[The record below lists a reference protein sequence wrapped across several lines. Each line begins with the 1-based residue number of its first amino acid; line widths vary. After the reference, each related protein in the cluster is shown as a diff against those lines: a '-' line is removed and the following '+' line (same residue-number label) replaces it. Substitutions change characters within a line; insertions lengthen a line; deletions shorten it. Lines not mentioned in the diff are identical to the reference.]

1 VSPSETGVVD
11 VSDSARAALADL
23 VLAYAARRSG
33 WDVEVGPDSEAGTGD
48 EAGEGTGAGAGGGR
62 GGDGDAV
69 RVLDAEVLE
78 PGRPGIVDVVAAYGD
93 RVVHVPFGLRTPGE
107 ESRFIPDGDDAVLG
121 TFGDDRGAAVAFDA
135 TRDAVVAAL
144 LLERVSGEVVQA
156 SLVRHLRDDAGSIT
170 LAMEDRIAFTVF
182 NDVVEGPRPDLE
194 LFLALDEVGF
204 NHLAAPLAVWRRGGR
219 DLGVAQEYLAGASS
233 GYALALTSV
242 RDLYASGG
250 PPELAGGDFGAE
262 AHRLGTMTAR
272 MHLGLDKA
280 FGRRAGDV
288 GRWAVGIEETLRP
301 LSPHILDRPD
311 VEELLGELRALQVPS
326 QAIRTHGD
334 FHLGRTC
341 RTEQGWYVVDF
352 ATGGRPTS
360 MAGAVTEPD
369 DDGPVYRSPLADVAD
384 ILWSLEHVATSAA
397 DERDP
402 SGRDGLVELADAW
415 VARNRRAF
423 LAGYLGVPGISGL
436 VPPGREALRVLTA
449 SFELVRAAVHQ
460 ARLSEN

>member
-1 VSPSETGVVD
+1 MSAAETGVVD

-23 VLAYAARRSG
+23 VSTYAARRPG
-33 WDVEVGPDSEAGTGD
+33 WDVEL
-48 EAGEGTGAGAGGGR
+48 GAGGAGP
-62 GGDGDAV
+62 V
-69 RVLDAEVLE
+69 RVLEAEMLC
-78 PGRPGIVDVVAAYGD
+78 PGRPGIVDVVAELGG
-93 RVVHVPFGLRTPGE
+93 RLVHVAFGLRAPE
-107 ESRFIPDGDDAVLG
+107 EDTWFIPDGDDAVLG
-121 TFGDDRGAAVAFDA
+121 SLVDDDGAAVVFDA
-135 TRDAVVAAL
+135 TRDAAVSAM
-144 LLERVSGEVVQA
+144 LLERVSGEVVQP
-156 SLVRHLRDDAGSIT
+156 SLVHNLRDDKGSVT
-170 LAMEDRIAFTVF
+170 LAMEDRIAFTVY
-182 NDVVEGPRPDLE
+182 NEVVDGPRPDLE

-204 NHLAAPLAVWRRGGR
+204 NHLAAPLAVWRRSGR

-280 FGRRAGDV
+280 FGRRPGDV
-288 GRWAVGIEETLRP
+288 GRWAVGIEDALRP
-301 LSPHILDRPD
+301 LSTHVLERPD
-311 VEELLGELRALQVPS
+311 VEELLVELRALQVSS

-341 RTEQGWYVVDF
+341 RTDQGWYVVDF
-352 ATGGRPTS
+352 ATGGSPTS
-360 MAGAVTEPD
+360 MAGAVIDSD
-369 DDGPVYRSPLADVAD
+369 DEGPVYRSPLADVAD
-384 ILWSLEHVATSAA
+384 MLWSLEHVATTAA

-402 SGRDGLVELADAW
+402 SGRDGLSELADAW

-436 VPPGREALRVLTA
+436 VPPGREALRILTA

-460 ARLSEN
+460 ARLSGN

>member
-1 VSPSETGVVD
+1 LTPPETDVVG
-11 VSDSARAALADL
+11 VSDSERAALALL
-23 VLAYAARRSG
+23 VSVYAARRPA
-33 WDVEVGPDSEAGTGD
+33 WEDL
-48 EAGEGTGAGAGGGR
+48 GELENS
-62 GGDGDAV
+62 AV
-69 RVLDAEVLE
+69 QVLDTELLG
-78 PGRPGIVDVVAAYGD
+78 PGRPGIVDVVAEVGD
-93 RVVHVPFGLRTPGE
+93 RFVHIPFGLRTPGE
-107 ESRFIPDGDDAVLG
+107 ETRFIPDGDDPVLG
-121 TFGDDRGAAVAFDA
+121 SLVDDDGAAVVFDA
-135 TRDAVVAAL
+135 TRDAVVAAM

-156 SLVRHLRDDAGSIT
+156 SLVRHLREDTGSVT
-170 LAMEDRIAFTVF
+170 LAMEDRIAFTVY
-182 NDVVEGPRPDLE
+182 NEVVDGPRPDLE

-204 NHLAAPLAVWRRGGR
+204 NHLAAPLAVWRRAGR

-288 GRWAVGIEETLRP
+288 GHWAEGIEESLRA
-301 LSPHILDRPD
+301 LSPHVLDRPD

-352 ATGGRPTS
+352 ASAGHPTS
-360 MAGAVTEPD
+360 MAGAVPD
-369 DDGPVYRSPLADVAD
+369 PDGDGPVYRSPLADVAD
-384 ILWSLEHVATSAA
+384 MLWSLEQVATTAA

-402 SGRDGLVELADAW
+402 SGRDGLSELADAW

-436 VPPGREALRVLTA
+436 VPPGREALRVLTT

-460 ARLSEN
+460 ARRSQN

>member
-1 VSPSETGVVD
+1 VTPSETGIID
-11 VSDSARAALADL
+11 VSDPVRAALADL
-23 VLAYAARRSG
+23 VSAYAARRRDWEEYG
-33 WDVEVGPDSEAGTGD
+33 QD
-48 EAGEGTGAGAGGGR
+48 EGGGGAAGG
-62 GGDGDAV
+62 AV
-69 RVLDAEVLE
+69 RILDAEVLGA
-78 PGRPGIVDVVAAYGD
+78 GRPGLIDVVAELGD
-93 RVVHVPFGLRTPGE
+93 RFVHVPFGLRSPGE
-107 ESRFIPDGDDAVLG
+107 ETHFIPDGDDPVLG
-121 TFGDDRGAAVAFDA
+121 PLVDDEGAAVVFDA
-135 TRDAVVAAL
+135 TRDAVVAVM
-144 LLERVSGEVVQA
+144 LLEQVSGEVVPA
-156 SLVRHLRDDAGSIT
+156 SLVRHLRDDRGSVT
-170 LAMEDRIAFTVF
+170 LAMDDRIAFTVF
-182 NDVVEGPRPDLE
+182 NEVVDGPRPDLE

-204 NHLAAPLAVWRRGGR
+204 NHLAAPLAVWRRAGR
-219 DLGVAQEYLAGASS
+219 DLGVVQEYLAGASS

-280 FGRRAGDV
+280 FGRRPGDV
-288 GRWAVGIEETLRP
+288 GQWAHGIEEALRP
-301 LSPHILDRPD
+301 LSPHVLERPD
-311 VEELLGELRALQVPS
+311 VEQLLGELRALQVPS
-326 QAIRTHGD
+326 QAIRSHGD

-360 MAGAVTEPD
+360 MAGAVIDPD
-369 DDGPVYRSPLADVAD
+369 DDARVYRSPLADVAD
-384 ILWSLEHVATSAA
+384 MLWSLAEVATSAA

-436 VPPGREALRVLTA
+436 VPPGREALRILTA
-449 SFELVRAAVHQ
+449 SFELVRAAVHRDRQ
-460 ARLSEN
+460 GQD

>member
-1 VSPSETGVVD
+1 MTPSGTGVVD
-11 VSDSARAALADL
+11 VSDSARAALAEL
-23 VLAYAARRSG
+23 VTAYAARRSG
-33 WDVEVGPDSEAGTGD
+33 WT
-48 EAGEGTGAGAGGGR
+48 GGG
-62 GGDGDAV
+62 AV
-69 RVLDAEVLE
+69 RVLDAEVLG
-78 PGRPGIVDVVAAYGD
+78 PGRPGIVDVVAELDD
-93 RVVHVPFGLRTPGE
+93 RLVHVPFGLRAPGE
-107 ESRFIPDGDDAVLG
+107 EARFLPDGDDAVLG
-121 TFGDDRGAAVAFDA
+121 SFVDDEGPAMVFDV
-135 TRDAVVAAL
+135 TRDAVVAAM

-156 SLVRHLRDDAGSIT
+156 SLVRHLRDDKASIT
-170 LAMEDRIAFTVF
+170 LAMEDRIAFTVY
-182 NDVVEGPRPDLE
+182 NEVVDGPRPELE
-194 LFLALDEVGF
+194 VFFALDEVGF
-204 NHLAAPLAVWRRGGR
+204 NHLAAPLALWRRAGR
-219 DLGVAQEYLAGASS
+219 DLGVAQELLAGASS

-280 FGRRAGDV
+280 FGRRLGDV
-288 GRWAVGIEETLRP
+288 GEWAAAIESTLGG
-301 LSPHILDRPD
+301 LAPHVLERPD
-311 VEELLGELRALQVPS
+311 VEQLLGELRVLQVSS

-352 ATGGRPTS
+352 GSGGQPTS
-360 MAGAVTEPD
+360 MAGAVRAPD
-369 DDGPVYRSPLADVAD
+369 GDGGGPVFRSPLADVAD
-384 ILWSLEHVATSAA
+384 MLWSLEHVATTAA
-397 DERDP
+397 DERDR
-402 SGRDGLVELADAW
+402 SGRDGLSELADAW

-460 ARLSEN
+460 ARQSEG

>member
-1 VSPSETGVVD
+1 LTPSEAGVVD

-23 VLAYAARRSG
+23 VSVYAARHPG
-33 WDVEVGPDSEAGTGD
+33 WDAGDSADAGS
-48 EAGEGTGAGAGGGR
+48 GA
-62 GGDGDAV
+62 V
-69 RVLDAEVLE
+69 SVLDAEILA
-78 PGRPGIVDVVAAYGD
+78 PGRPGIVDVVAELGG
-93 RVVHVPFGLRTPGE
+93 RIVHVPFGLRTPGE
-107 ESRFIPDGDDAVLG
+107 DTRFIPDGDDAVLG
-121 TFGDDRGAAVAFDA
+121 SMVDDEGTAVVFDVARDAAVAA
-135 TRDAVVAAL
+135 M
-144 LLERVSGEVVQA
+144 LLERVSGEVVQP
-156 SLVRHLRDDAGSIT
+156 SLVRHLRDDKGSVT
-170 LAMEDRIAFTVF
+170 LVMEDRIAFTIY
-182 NDVVEGPRPDLE
+182 NEVVDGPRPDLE
-194 LFLALDEVGF
+194 LFLALDEAGF
-204 NHLAAPLAVWRRGGR
+204 NHLAAPLAVWRRAGR

-280 FGRRAGDV
+280 FGRRPGDV
-288 GRWAVGIEETLRP
+288 GRWAVGIEEALRP
-301 LSPHILDRPD
+301 LSPHVLERPD
-311 VEELLGELRALQVPS
+311 VEELLAELRALQVPS

-369 DDGPVYRSPLADVAD
+369 DDGPFYRSPLADVAD
-384 ILWSLEHVATSAA
+384 MLWSLEHVATNAA

-402 SGRDGLVELADAW
+402 SGRDGLSELADAW

-436 VPPGREALRVLTA
+436 VPPGREALRILTA

-460 ARLSEN
+460 ARQSEN

>member
-1 VSPSETGVVD
+1 MTPSETGIID
-11 VSDSARAALADL
+11 VSDPVRAALADL
-23 VLAYAARRSG
+23 VSAYAARRRDWEEYG
-33 WDVEVGPDSEAGTGD
+33 QD
-48 EAGEGTGAGAGGGR
+48 EGGGGAAGG
-62 GGDGDAV
+62 AV
-69 RVLDAEVLE
+69 RILDAEVLGA
-78 PGRPGIVDVVAAYGD
+78 GRPGLIDVVAELGD
-93 RVVHVPFGLRTPGE
+93 RFVHVPFGLRSPGE
-107 ESRFIPDGDDAVLG
+107 ETHFIPDGDDPVLG
-121 TFGDDRGAAVAFDA
+121 PLVDDEGAAVVFDA
-135 TRDAVVAAL
+135 TRDAVVAVM
-144 LLERVSGEVVQA
+144 LLEQVSGEVVPA
-156 SLVRHLRDDAGSIT
+156 SLVRHLRDDRGSVT
-170 LAMEDRIAFTVF
+170 LAMDDRIAFTVF
-182 NDVVEGPRPDLE
+182 NEVVDGPRPDLE

-204 NHLAAPLAVWRRGGR
+204 NHLAAPLAVWRRAGR
-219 DLGVAQEYLAGASS
+219 DLGVVQEYLAGASS

-280 FGRRAGDV
+280 FGRRPGDV
-288 GRWAVGIEETLRP
+288 GQWAHGIEEALRP
-301 LSPHILDRPD
+301 LSPHVLERPD
-311 VEELLGELRALQVPS
+311 VEQLLGELRALQVPS
-326 QAIRTHGD
+326 QAIRSHGD

-360 MAGAVTEPD
+360 MAGAVIDPD
-369 DDGPVYRSPLADVAD
+369 DDARVYRSPLADVAD
-384 ILWSLEHVATSAA
+384 MLWSLAEVATSAA

-436 VPPGREALRVLTA
+436 VPPGREALRILTA
-449 SFELVRAAVHQ
+449 SFELVRAAVHRDRQ
-460 ARLSEN
+460 GQD